1 MRDCSDGCRES
12 NTLFVSVS
20 CKSLGSEEIN
30 VSIIINQAHPGLVT
44 LKEARSL
51 YNISNLSPYL
61 KLLKINC
68 LGLMLF
74 REIIDVY
81 CYETHK
87 YLLCVQLE
95 FLLLNTVVCIIT
107 AVL

>member
-1 MRDCSDGCRES
+1 
-12 NTLFVSVS
+12 
-20 CKSLGSEEIN
+20 
-30 VSIIINQAHPGLVT
+30 VSIIINQAHPGLVS
-44 LKEARSL
+44 LREARSL
-51 YNISNLSPYL
+51 NNISNLSPYL

-87 YLLCVQLE
+87 YLLWVHLRVLTVKYSGLYNYRCA
-95 FLLLNTVVCIIT
+95 LN
-107 AVL
+107 L